1 MFLNFD
7 LTRVQLNNLF
17 VQSMFYFL
25 VFDQKSVMTVTHHGH
40 FQAGGPLSLTSHFRS
55 SLAWPWVFITQ
66 IFFFSGDK
74 LCSMEHFILQNTT
87 DKVNV
92 IWKTS
97 QLCSVMKN
105 FPTVHWE
112 ENSLLSHDH
121 LVEMTLQFLS
131 LWNPIL
137 PNASKT
143 RTTSKAKPKR
153 VCKLRRTSSE

>member
-74 LCSMEHFILQNTT
+74 LQYGTFHFAKYNWQS
-87 DKVNV
+87 K
-92 IWKTS
+92 
-97 QLCSVMKN
+97 CYMMKN